1 MSFRD
6 KTNPKLNQ
14 IINKNNEMRNIIYES
29 VNNIEFLLK
38 EFYKEQKRIK
48 SEFKNNEENIDLSEI
63 DNLSV
68 SEQIELYKESISE
81 LQKETPEVK
90 TNRIEIENINKEIN
104 ELKLKLSNEKKMNH
118 SLEKMNNNYSK
129 IIRNINIE
137 SANLKQEEKETELKT
152 LTEEYHH
159 LREEYKNSLNIIKKQ
174 VKSIIIL
181 EDNCKFI
188 GENIYF
194 HKYNSQGSNR
204 EGNEDFEEIKKMADD
219 VQILKENLENKYEN
233 KIKKQKDEINK
244 LKEFNSVLIDIIE
257 EQKKNNKLDMINKA
271 KSNYQQSINSTED
284 NK

>member
-48 SEFKNNEENIDLSEI
+48 SEYKNNEENIDLSEI

-90 TNRIEIENINKEIN
+90 TNRIEIENINKQIN
-104 ELKLKLSNEKKMNH
+104 E
-118 SLEKMNNNYSK
+118 LEKMNNNYSK

-159 LREEYKNSLNIIKKQ
+159 LREEYKNSLSLIKKQ

-194 HKYNSQGSNR
+194 HKYNSQGSNK

-284 NK
+284 DK

>member
-1 MSFRD
+1 MSFSD

-48 SEFKNNEENIDLSEI
+48 SEYKNNEENIDLSEI

-90 TNRIEIENINKEIN
+90 TNRIEIENINKQIN
-104 ELKLKLSNEKKMNH
+104 ELRLKLSNEKKMNH

-137 SANLKQEEKETELKT
+137 SANLKQEEKESELKT

-159 LREEYKNSLNIIKKQ
+159 LREEYKNSLTIIKKQ

-284 NK
+284 DK